1 MNKISK
7 SEITRKVIH
16 LLSAIIPLSYL
27 WIIKDRWIML
37 SILVILTLFAL
48 IVEYLRK
55 NGGHFSKWFHGIF
68 HFMLRDNES
77 KGEHTGAT
85 WLLIGWT
92 ITVMLFKMPIAVAA
106 LLFLSIGDSFAAIV
120 GKLYPIIKIGDKT
133 LSGTFSG
140 FIASFL
146 IVMLINQSLIPIVIL
161 SGSVVAMV
169 VELIPSKLNDNLTMP
184 IFSGLI
190 MMYLETAV

>member
-1 MNKISK
+1 MNKIPK
-7 SEITRKVIH
+7 NEIIRKVIH

-27 WIIKDRWIML
+27 WFIKEKPIML
-37 SILVILTLFAL
+37 FILVSMTLFAL
-48 IVEYLRK
+48 LVEFLRN
-55 NGGHFSKWFHGIF
+55 NGSYFSIWFHSLF

-120 GKLYPIIKIGDKT
+120 GKLYPIVKIGNKT

-146 IVMLINQSLIPIVIL
+146 FVLLINQSLLPIVIL
-161 SGSVVAMV
+161 LGSVVAMV
-169 VELIPSKLNDNLTMP
+169 VELIPSRLNDNLTMP
-184 IFSGLI
+184 ILSGLI
-190 MMYLETAV
+190 MMCFDSIL

>member
-1 MNKISK
+1 M
-7 SEITRKVIH
+7 RKVIH

-27 WIIKDRWIML
+27 WFIKDKSIML
-37 SILVILTLFAL
+37 SILIIMTLFAL
-48 IVEYLRK
+48 LVELLRN
-55 NGGHFSKWFHGIF
+55 NGGHFSKWFHDIF

-140 FIASFL
+140 FIASFF
-146 IVMLINQSLIPIVIL
+146 IVMLINKSLLPVVIL
-161 SGSVVAMV
+161 SGSVVAMA
-169 VELIPSKLNDNLTMP
+169 VELIPSRLNDNLTMP

-190 MMYLETAV
+190 MMYLETAL

>member
-1 MNKISK
+1 MNNIPKN
-7 SEITRKVIH
+7 EIIRKVIH
-16 LLSAIIPLSYL
+16 LLSALIPLSYL
-27 WIIKDRWIML
+27 WIIKDRLIML
-37 SILVILTLFAL
+37 LILVTLTLFAL
-48 IVEYLRK
+48 LVEFLRN
-55 NGGHFSKWFHGIF
+55 NGSHFSKWFHRLF

-92 ITVMLFKMPIAVAA
+92 ITVMFFEMPIAVAA

-140 FIASFL
+140 FIASFF
-146 IVMLINQSLIPIVIL
+146 IVMLINQSLLPVVIL
-161 SGSVVAMV
+161 SGSVVAMA
-169 VELIPSKLNDNLTMP
+169 VELIPSRLNDNLTMP

-190 MMYLETAV
+190 MMYLETAL

>member
-1 MNKISK
+1 MRKI
-7 SEITRKVIH
+7 IH

-27 WIIKDRWIML
+27 WLIKERPIML
-37 SILVILTLFAL
+37 LILVSMTSLAL
-48 IVEYLRK
+48 LVEFMRK
-55 NGGHFSKWFHGIF
+55 NGNHFSRWFHGHF
-68 HFMLRDNES
+68 RFMLRDNES
-77 KGEHTGAT
+77 EGQHTGAT

-120 GKLYPIIKIGDKT
+120 GKLFPIIRIGNKT

-140 FIASFL
+140 FIVSFSFVL
-146 IVMLINQSLIPIVIL
+146 LVNQSLLPIVIL
-161 SGSVVAMV
+161 SGSIVAMV
-169 VELIPSKLNDNLTMP
+169 VELIPSRLNDNLTMP

-190 MMYLETAV
+190 MMFLDSIL

>member
-1 MNKISK
+1 M
-7 SEITRKVIH
+7 RKVIH

-27 WIIKDRWIML
+27 WFIKDKSTML
-37 SILVILTLFAL
+37 LILIILTLFAL
-48 IVEYLRK
+48 FVEFFRK
-55 NGGHFSKWFHGIF
+55 NGGHFSKWFHDIF

-106 LLFLSIGDSFAAIV
+106 LLFLSIGDSFAAII

-133 LSGTFSG
+133 LSGTLSG

-146 IVMLINQSLIPIVIL
+146 IVLLINQSLLPIIIL
-161 SGSVVAMV
+161 SGSIVAMT
-169 VELIPSKLNDNLTMP
+169 VELIPSRLNDNLTMP
-184 IFSGLI
+184 IISGLI
-190 MMYLETAV
+190 MMYLETAL

>member
-1 MNKISK
+1 M
-7 SEITRKVIH
+7 RKVIH

-27 WIIKDRWIML
+27 WFIKDKSIML
-37 SILVILTLFAL
+37 SILIILTLFAL
-48 IVEYLRK
+48 LVEFFRK
-55 NGGHFSKWFHGIF
+55 SGGHFSKWFHDIF

-106 LLFLSIGDSFAAIV
+106 LLFLSIGDSFAAII

-133 LSGTFSG
+133 LSGTLSG

-146 IVMLINQSLIPIVIL
+146 IVFLINQSLLPIIIL
-161 SGSVVAMV
+161 SGSIVAMT
-169 VELIPSKLNDNLTMP
+169 VELIPSRLNDNLTMP
-184 IFSGLI
+184 ITSGLI
-190 MMYLETAV
+190 MMYLETAL

>member
-1 MNKISK
+1 MNKIPK
-7 SEITRKVIH
+7 NEIIRKVIH

-27 WIIKDRWIML
+27 WFIKEKPIML
-37 SILVILTLFAL
+37 FILVSMTLFAL
-48 IVEYLRK
+48 LVEFLRN
-55 NGGHFSKWFHGIF
+55 NGSYFSIWFHSLF

-120 GKLYPIIKIGDKT
+120 GKLYPILNLFWIHSI
-133 LSGTFSG
+133 F
-140 FIASFL
+140 FIC
-146 IVMLINQSLIPIVIL
+146 
-161 SGSVVAMV
+161 
-169 VELIPSKLNDNLTMP
+169 TT
-184 IFSGLI
+184 
-190 MMYLETAV
+190 Y

>member
-1 MNKISK
+1 M
-7 SEITRKVIH
+7 RKVIH

-27 WIIKDRWIML
+27 WFIKDRLIML
-37 SILVILTLFAL
+37 SILIILTLFAL
-48 IVEYLRK
+48 LIEFLRK
-55 NGGHFSKWFHGIF
+55 NGGHFSKWFHDIF

-106 LLFLSIGDSFAAIV
+106 LLFLSIGDSFAAII
-120 GKLYPIIKIGDKT
+120 GKLYPLIKIGDKT
-133 LSGTFSG
+133 LSGTLSG

-146 IVMLINQSLIPIVIL
+146 IVLIINQSLLPIIIL
-161 SGSVVAMV
+161 SGSIVAMT
-169 VELIPSKLNDNLTMP
+169 VELIPSRLNDNLTMP
-184 IFSGLI
+184 IISGLI
-190 MMYLETAV
+190 MMYLETAL

>member
-1 MNKISK
+1 M
-7 SEITRKVIH
+7 RKVIH

-27 WIIKDRWIML
+27 WFIKDKSIML
-37 SILVILTLFAL
+37 SILIIMTLFAL
-48 IVEYLRK
+48 LVELLRN
-55 NGGHFSKWFHGIF
+55 NGGHFSKWFHDIF

-106 LLFLSIGDSFAAIV
+106 LLFLSIGDSFAAII

-133 LSGTFSG
+133 LSGTLSG
-140 FIASFL
+140 FIASFS
-146 IVMLINQSLIPIVIL
+146 IVLLINQSLLPIIIL
-161 SGSVVAMV
+161 SGSVVAMT
-169 VELIPSKLNDNLTMP
+169 VELIPSRLNDNLTVP
-184 IFSGLI
+184 IISGLI
-190 MMYLETAV
+190 MMYLEAAL